1 MTNTITMDNI
11 LSGLFAVVLI
21 IIGVLNIVLVH
32 PVPGVVYLLLSV
44 LYLPGVN
51 TFLKRRFGFSIHP
64 LVKIVLGI
72 VILLFT
78 LGVSDLGN
86 MIDAL

>member
-78 LGVSDLGN
+78 LGVSDLGK

>member
-1 MTNTITMDNI
+1 MDNI

-51 TFLKRRFGFSIHP
+51 TFLKSRFGFSIHP

>member
-1 MTNTITMDNI
+1 MDNI

-32 PVPGVVYLLLSV
+32 PVPGVVYLLLSA
-44 LYLPGVN
+44 LYMPLVN
-51 TFLKRRFGFSIHP
+51 DFLKRRFGFSIHP

>member
-1 MTNTITMDNI
+1 MP
-11 LSGLFAVVLI
+11 
-21 IIGVLNIVLVH
+21 LV
-32 PVPGVVYLLLSV
+32 
-44 LYLPGVN
+44 N
-51 TFLKRRFGFSIHP
+51 DFLKRRFGFSIHP